1 MNKNMKKLYVSDLV
15 HYLLSMYII
24 TANDIKIINYEIC
37 VL

>member
-1 MNKNMKKLYVSDLV
+1 MNENMKKLYVSDLV

-24 TANDIKIINYEIC
+24 IASDIKITNYEIC